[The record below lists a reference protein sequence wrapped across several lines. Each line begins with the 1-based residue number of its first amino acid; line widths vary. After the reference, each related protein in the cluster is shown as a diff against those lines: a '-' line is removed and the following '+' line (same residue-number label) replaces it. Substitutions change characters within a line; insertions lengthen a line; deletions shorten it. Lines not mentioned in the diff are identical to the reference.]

1 MGISFAITAYNE
13 HEELTRLLE
22 QLQQIVKP
30 DDEIVLQLDSK
41 ATPEV
46 LSIADQMV
54 TNKEKWGCTVKKC
67 VFDLNNH
74 FADFKN
80 NLKSY
85 CTKDWVFQ
93 IDADETLSETFSRVI
108 HEVLESND
116 GIDLIAVP
124 RVNIVKGLEQNDII
138 QWHWQVNSQGWV
150 NWPDAQ
156 HRIFRNNEEI
166 KWVNKVHE
174 KIVGW
179 KTYAELPSEDD
190 SYALYHI
197 KDIDRQRQQ
206 NEFYS
211 TI

>member
-1 MGISFAITAYNE
+1 MSISFAITAYNE
-13 HEELTRLLE
+13 HEELQILLNQLE
-22 QLQQIVKP
+22 QIAKP
-30 DDEIVLQLDSK
+30 DDEIVIQLDSK

-46 LSIADQMV
+46 LSLVDQFI
-54 TNKEKWGCTVKKC
+54 NKDFTFTVKKC

-108 HEVLESND
+108 HEVLDAND

-150 NWPDAQ
+150 NWPDPQ
-156 HRIFRNNEEI
+156 HRIFRNKPEV

-174 KIVGW
+174 VIVGW

-197 KDIDRQRQQ
+197 KDIDRQRKQ

-211 TI
+211 KI

>member
-1 MGISFAITAYNE
+1 MSISFAITAYNE
-13 HEELTRLLE
+13 HEELQVLLNQLE
-22 QLQQIVKP
+22 QIAKP
-30 DDEIVLQLDSK
+30 DDEIVIQLDSK

-46 LSIADQMV
+46 LSLVDQFISKDF
-54 TNKEKWGCTVKKC
+54 TFTVKKC

-108 HEVLESND
+108 HEVLDAND

-150 NWPDAQ
+150 NWPDPQ
-156 HRIFRNNEEI
+156 HRIFRNKPEV

-174 KIVGW
+174 VLEGY
-179 KTYAELPSEDD
+179 KTMSYLPTEEPWC
-190 SYALYHI
+190 LQHPKTI
-197 KDIDRQRQQ
+197 ERQEKQ
-206 NEFYS
+206 NELYS
-211 TI
+211 KI

>member
-1 MGISFAITAYNE
+1 MSISFAITAYNE
-13 HEELTRLLE
+13 HEELQILLNQIE
-22 QLQQIVKP
+22 QIAKP
-30 DDEIVLQLDSK
+30 DDEIVIQLDSK
-41 ATPEV
+41 STPEV
-46 LSIADQMV
+46 LSLVDQFISKDF
-54 TNKEKWGCTVKKC
+54 TFIVKKC

-85 CTKDWVFQ
+85 CTKDWIFQ

-108 HEVLESND
+108 HEVLDAND

-138 QWHWQVNSQGWV
+138 QWHWQVNNQGWV
-150 NWPDAQ
+150 NWPDPQ
-156 HRIFRNNEEI
+156 HRIFRNKPEI
-166 KWVNKVHE
+166 KWINKVHE
-174 KIVGW
+174 VIVGW

-211 TI
+211 KI

>member
-1 MGISFAITAYNE
+1 MSISFAITAYNE
-13 HEELTRLLE
+13 HEELQVLLNQLE
-22 QLQQIVKP
+22 QIAKP
-30 DDEIVLQLDSK
+30 DDEIVIQLDSK

-46 LSIADQMV
+46 LSLVDQFISKDF
-54 TNKEKWGCTVKKC
+54 TFTVKKC

-108 HEVLESND
+108 HEVLDAND

-150 NWPDAQ
+150 NWPDPQ
-156 HRIFRNNEEI
+156 HRIFRNKPEV

-174 KIVGW
+174 IIVGW

-197 KDIDRQRQQ
+197 KDIDRQRKQ

-211 TI
+211 QI

>member
-1 MGISFAITAYNE
+1 MSISFAITAYNE
-13 HEELTRLLE
+13 HEELQALLSQLE
-22 QLQQIVKP
+22 QIAKP
-30 DDEIVLQLDSK
+30 DDEIVIQLDSK

-46 LSIADQMV
+46 LSLVDQFI
-54 TNKEKWGCTVKKC
+54 NKDFTFTVKKC

-108 HEVLESND
+108 HEVLDAND

-150 NWPDAQ
+150 NWPDPQ
-156 HRIFRNNEEI
+156 HRIFRNKPEV

-174 KIVGW
+174 VIVGW

-197 KDIDRQRQQ
+197 KDIDRQRKQ

-211 TI
+211 KI

>member
-1 MGISFAITAYNE
+1 MSISFAITAYNE
-13 HEELTRLLE
+13 HEELQILLNQIE
-22 QLQQIVKP
+22 QIAKP
-30 DDEIVLQLDSK
+30 DDEIVIQLDSK
-41 ATPEV
+41 STPEV
-46 LSIADQMV
+46 LSLVDQFISKDF
-54 TNKEKWGCTVKKC
+54 TFIVKKC

-85 CTKDWVFQ
+85 CTKDWIFQ

-108 HEVLESND
+108 HEVLDAND

-150 NWPDAQ
+150 NWPDPQ
-156 HRIFRNNEEI
+156 HRIFRNKPEV

-197 KDIDRQRQQ
+197 KNIDRQRKQ

-211 TI
+211 KI

>member
-1 MGISFAITAYNE
+1 MSISFAITAYNE
-13 HEELTRLLE
+13 HEELQVLLNQLE
-22 QLQQIVKP
+22 QIAKS
-30 DDEIVLQLDSK
+30 DDEIVIQLDSK

-46 LSIADQMV
+46 LSLVDQFI
-54 TNKEKWGCTVKKC
+54 NKDFAFTVKKC

-85 CTKDWVFQ
+85 CTKDWIFQ

-108 HEVLESND
+108 HEVLDAND

-124 RVNIVKGLEQNDII
+124 RVSIVKGLEQNDIT

-150 NWPDAQ
+150 NWPDPQ
-156 HRIFRNNEEI
+156 HRIFRNKPEV

-174 KIVGW
+174 VIVGW

-197 KDIDRQRQQ
+197 KDIDRQRKQ

-211 TI
+211 KI

>member
-1 MGISFAITAYNE
+1 MSISFAITAYNE
-13 HEELTRLLE
+13 HEELQVLLSQLE
-22 QLQQIVKP
+22 QIAKP
-30 DDEIVLQLDSK
+30 DDEIVIQLDSK

-46 LSIADQMV
+46 LSLVDQFINRDF
-54 TNKEKWGCTVKKC
+54 TFTVKKC

-108 HEVLESND
+108 HEVLDAND

-150 NWPDAQ
+150 NWPDPQ
-156 HRIFRNNEEI
+156 HRIFRNKPEV

-174 KIVGW
+174 VIVGW

-197 KDIDRQRQQ
+197 KDIDRQRKQ

-211 TI
+211 KI

>member
-1 MGISFAITAYNE
+1 MSISFAITAYNE
-13 HEELTRLLE
+13 HEELQVLLNQLE
-22 QLQQIVKP
+22 QIAKS
-30 DDEIVLQLDSK
+30 DDEIVIQLDSR

-46 LSIADQMV
+46 LSLVDQFI
-54 TNKEKWGCTVKKC
+54 NKDFAFTVKKC

-108 HEVLESND
+108 HEVLDAND

-150 NWPDAQ
+150 NWPDPQ
-156 HRIFRNNEEI
+156 HRIFRNKPEV

-174 KIVGW
+174 VIVGW

-197 KDIDRQRQQ
+197 KDIDRQRKQ

-211 TI
+211 KI

>member
-13 HEELTRLLE
+13 HEELKKLLE
-22 QLQQIVKP
+22 QLIQVVKSS
-30 DDEIVLQLDSK
+30 DEIVIQLDTK
-41 ATPEV
+41 ATQEV
-46 LSIADQMV
+46 IELVDEFLQKNS
-54 TNKEKWGCTVKKC
+54 NKTTIKKTFC
-67 VFDLNNH
+67 DLNKD
-74 FADFKN
+74 FASFKN
-80 NLKSY
+80 NLKQH
-85 CTKDWVFQ
+85 CAKDWVFQ

-108 HEVLESND
+108 HQVLEANEE
-116 GIDLIAVP
+116 IDLIAVP
-124 RVNIVKGLEQNDII
+124 RVNIVNGLTQNDVI
-138 QWHWQVNSQGWV
+138 QWHWRLNEQGWV

-156 HRIFRNNEEI
+156 HRIFRNKPEI
-166 KWVNKVHE
+166 GWVNKVHE

-197 KDIDRQRQQ
+197 KDIDRQRKQ

>member
-1 MGISFAITAYNE
+1 MSISFAITAYNE
-13 HEELTRLLE
+13 HEELQVLLNQLE
-22 QLQQIVKP
+22 QIAKP
-30 DDEIVLQLDSK
+30 DDEIVIQLDSK

-46 LSIADQMV
+46 LSLVDQFISKDF
-54 TNKEKWGCTVKKC
+54 TFTVKKC

-108 HEVLESND
+108 HEVLDAND

-150 NWPDAQ
+150 NWPDPQ
-156 HRIFRNNEEI
+156 HRIFRNKPEV

-174 KIVGW
+174 VIVGW

-197 KDIDRQRQQ
+197 KDIDRQRKQ

-211 TI
+211 QI

>member
-13 HEELTRLLE
+13 HEELKKLLE
-22 QLQQIVKP
+22 QLIQVVKSS
-30 DDEIVLQLDSK
+30 DEIVIQLDTK
-41 ATPEV
+41 ATQEV
-46 LSIADQMV
+46 IELVDEFLQKNSDKTTI
-54 TNKEKWGCTVKKC
+54 KKTFC
-67 VFDLNNH
+67 DLNKD
-74 FADFKN
+74 FASFKN
-80 NLKSY
+80 NLKQH
-85 CTKDWVFQ
+85 CAKDWVFQ

-108 HEVLESND
+108 HEVLRANEE
-116 GIDLIAVP
+116 IDLISVP
-124 RVNIVKGLEQNDII
+124 RVNIVNGLTQNDVI
-138 QWHWQVNSQGWV
+138 QWHWRLNEQGWV

-156 HRIFRNNEEI
+156 HRIFRNKPEI
-166 KWVNKVHE
+166 GWVNKVHE

-197 KDIDRQRQQ
+197 KDIDRQRKQ

>member
-1 MGISFAITAYNE
+1 MSISFAITAYNE
-13 HEELTRLLE
+13 HEELQVLLSQLE
-22 QLQQIVKP
+22 QIAKS
-30 DDEIVLQLDSK
+30 DDEIVIQLDSK

-46 LSIADQMV
+46 LSLVDQFI
-54 TNKEKWGCTVKKC
+54 NKDFTFTVKKC

-108 HEVLESND
+108 HEVLDAND

-138 QWHWQVNSQGWV
+138 QWHWQVNSQGWI
-150 NWPDAQ
+150 NWPDPQ
-156 HRIFRNNEEI
+156 HRIFRNKPEV

-174 KIVGW
+174 VIVGW

-197 KDIDRQRQQ
+197 KDIDRQRKQ

-211 TI
+211 KI

>member
-1 MGISFAITAYNE
+1 MSISFAITAYNE
-13 HEELTRLLE
+13 HEELQVLLNQLE
-22 QLQQIVKP
+22 QIAKS
-30 DDEIVLQLDSK
+30 DDEIVIQLDSK

-46 LSIADQMV
+46 LSLVDQFI
-54 TNKEKWGCTVKKC
+54 NKDFAFTVKKC

-108 HEVLESND
+108 HEVLDAND

-150 NWPDAQ
+150 NWPDPQ
-156 HRIFRNNEEI
+156 HRIFRNKPEV
-166 KWVNKVHE
+166 KWANKVHE
-174 KIVGW
+174 VIVGW

-197 KDIDRQRQQ
+197 KDIDRQRKQ

-211 TI
+211 KI

>member
-1 MGISFAITAYNE
+1 MSISFAITAYNE
-13 HEELTRLLE
+13 HEELQILLNQIE
-22 QLQQIVKP
+22 QIAKP
-30 DDEIVLQLDSK
+30 DDEIVIQLDSK
-41 ATPEV
+41 STPEV
-46 LSIADQMV
+46 LSLVDQFISKDF
-54 TNKEKWGCTVKKC
+54 TFIVKKC

-85 CTKDWVFQ
+85 CTKDWIFQ

-108 HEVLESND
+108 HEVLDAND

-150 NWPDAQ
+150 NWPDPQ
-156 HRIFRNNEEI
+156 HRIFRNKPEV

-174 KIVGW
+174 VIVGW

-197 KDIDRQRQQ
+197 KNIDRQRKQ

-211 TI
+211 KI

>member
-1 MGISFAITAYNE
+1 MSISFAITAYNE
-13 HEELTRLLE
+13 HEELQVLLNQLE
-22 QLQQIVKP
+22 QIAKP
-30 DDEIVLQLDSK
+30 DDEIVIQLDSK

-46 LSIADQMV
+46 LSLVDQFISKDF
-54 TNKEKWGCTVKKC
+54 TFTVKKC

-108 HEVLESND
+108 HEVLDAND
-116 GIDLIAVP
+116 GIDLIVVP

-150 NWPDAQ
+150 NWPDPQ
-156 HRIFRNNEEI
+156 HRIFRNKPEV

-197 KDIDRQRQQ
+197 KDIDRQRKQ

-211 TI
+211 QI

>member
-1 MGISFAITAYNE
+1 MSISFAITAYNE
-13 HEELTRLLE
+13 HEELQVLLNQLE
-22 QLQQIVKP
+22 QITKS
-30 DDEIVLQLDSK
+30 DDEIVIQLDSK

-46 LSIADQMV
+46 LSLVDQFINRDF
-54 TNKEKWGCTVKKC
+54 TFTVKKC

-108 HEVLESND
+108 HEVLDTND

-124 RVNIVKGLEQNDII
+124 RVNIVKGLEQNDIT

-150 NWPDAQ
+150 NWPDPQ
-156 HRIFRNNEEI
+156 HRIFRNKPEV

-174 KIVGW
+174 QIVGW

-197 KDIDRQRQQ
+197 KDIDRQRKQ

-211 TI
+211 KI

>member
-1 MGISFAITAYNE
+1 MSISFAITAYNE
-13 HEELTRLLE
+13 HEELQILLNQIE
-22 QLQQIVKP
+22 QIAKP
-30 DDEIVLQLDSK
+30 DDEIVIQLDSK
-41 ATPEV
+41 STPEV
-46 LSIADQMV
+46 LSLVDQFISKDFTV
-54 TNKEKWGCTVKKC
+54 IVKKC

-85 CTKDWVFQ
+85 CTKDWIFQ

-108 HEVLESND
+108 HEVLDAND

-150 NWPDAQ
+150 NWPDPQ
-156 HRIFRNNEEI
+156 HRIFRNKPEI
-166 KWVNKVHE
+166 KWINKVHE
-174 KIVGW
+174 VIVGW

-197 KDIDRQRQQ
+197 KDIDRQRKQ

-211 TI
+211 KI

>member
-1 MGISFAITAYNE
+1 MSISFAITAYNE
-13 HEELTRLLE
+13 HEELQVLLSQLE
-22 QLQQIVKP
+22 QIAKS
-30 DDEIVLQLDSK
+30 DDEIVIQLDSK

-46 LSIADQMV
+46 LSLVDQFI
-54 TNKEKWGCTVKKC
+54 NKDFAFTVKKC

-108 HEVLESND
+108 HEVLDAND

-150 NWPDAQ
+150 NWPDPQ
-156 HRIFRNNEEI
+156 HRIFRNKPEV

-174 KIVGW
+174 VIVGW

-197 KDIDRQRQQ
+197 KDIDRQRKQ

-211 TI
+211 KI

>member
-1 MGISFAITAYNE
+1 MSISFAITAYNE
-13 HEELTRLLE
+13 HEELQVLLNQLE
-22 QLQQIVKP
+22 QIAKS
-30 DDEIVLQLDSK
+30 DDEIVIQLDSK

-46 LSIADQMV
+46 LSLVDQFI
-54 TNKEKWGCTVKKC
+54 NKDFTFTVKKC

-85 CTKDWVFQ
+85 CTKDWIFQ

-108 HEVLESND
+108 HEVLDAND

-124 RVNIVKGLEQNDII
+124 RVNIVKGLEQNDIT

-150 NWPDAQ
+150 NWHDPQ
-156 HRIFRNNEEI
+156 HRIFRNKPEV

-174 KIVGW
+174 QIVGW

-197 KDIDRQRQQ
+197 KDIDRQRKQ

-211 TI
+211 KI

>member
-1 MGISFAITAYNE
+1 MSISFAITAYNE
-13 HEELTRLLE
+13 HEELQILLNQIE
-22 QLQQIVKP
+22 QIAKP
-30 DDEIVLQLDSK
+30 DDEIVIQLDSK
-41 ATPEV
+41 STPEV
-46 LSIADQMV
+46 LSLVDQFI
-54 TNKEKWGCTVKKC
+54 NKDFRFTVKKC

-85 CTKDWVFQ
+85 CNKDWVFQ

-108 HEVLESND
+108 HEVLDAND

-150 NWPDAQ
+150 NWPDPQ
-156 HRIFRNNEEI
+156 HRIFRNKPEV

-174 KIVGW
+174 IIVGW

-197 KDIDRQRQQ
+197 KNIDRQRKQ

-211 TI
+211 KI

>member
-1 MGISFAITAYNE
+1 MSISFAITAYNE
-13 HEELTRLLE
+13 HEELQVLLNQLE
-22 QLQQIVKP
+22 QIAKS
-30 DDEIVLQLDSK
+30 DDEIVIQLDSK

-46 LSIADQMV
+46 LSLVDQFI
-54 TNKEKWGCTVKKC
+54 NKDFTFTVKKC

-85 CTKDWVFQ
+85 CTKDWIFQ

-108 HEVLESND
+108 HEVLDAND

-124 RVNIVKGLEQNDII
+124 RVNIVKGLEQNDIT

-150 NWPDAQ
+150 NWPDPQ
-156 HRIFRNNEEI
+156 HRIFRNKPEV

-197 KDIDRQRQQ
+197 KDIDRQRKQ

-211 TI
+211 KI

>member
-13 HEELTRLLE
+13 HEELQVLLNQLE
-22 QLQQIVKP
+22 QIAKS
-30 DDEIVLQLDSK
+30 DDEIVIQLDSK

-46 LSIADQMV
+46 LSLVDQF
-54 TNKEKWGCTVKKC
+54 TTKNFDFIVKKC

-108 HEVLESND
+108 HEVLEAND

-150 NWPDAQ
+150 NWPDPQ
-156 HRIFRNNEEI
+156 HRIFRNKPEV

-197 KDIDRQRQQ
+197 KDIDRQRAQ

>member
-1 MGISFAITAYNE
+1 MSISFAITAHNE
-13 HEELTRLLE
+13 HEELQVLLNQLE
-22 QLQQIVKP
+22 QIAKS
-30 DDEIVLQLDSK
+30 DDEIVIQLDSK

-46 LSIADQMV
+46 LSLVDQFI
-54 TNKEKWGCTVKKC
+54 NKDFTFTVKKC

-108 HEVLESND
+108 HEVLDAND

-150 NWPDAQ
+150 NWPDPQ
-156 HRIFRNNEEI
+156 HRIFRNKPEV

-174 KIVGW
+174 VIVGW

-197 KDIDRQRQQ
+197 KDIDRQRKQ

-211 TI
+211 KI